1 MSKLLKIIF
10 SLVGVVALL
19 IIAAVILVPLFVDPN
34 EHKAEIVAEVKKATG
49 RDLTIDGDIGLSV
62 FPWLGLE
69 LGGVE
74 LSNATGFGNKPFFAL
89 KQAQVRVKLLPLL
102 SKQLV
107 VDTVTVQ
114 GLRLNLAKNADGVSN
129 WDDLTKGPEEPSKE
143 RKAEPGDKPSP
154 AKSGDGLKA
163 LTVGGIEISDALLV
177 WDDKASD
184 QHVEVKNITLQS
196 GEVSLDRPIDL
207 ELSFSL
213 DSQQPALHGDV
224 TLAGQLVADADKQ
237 LYQFD
242 SVLLTLMAKG
252 EGLPEAGV
260 EAEMRA
266 DMELDL
272 RADKL
277 DVKGLQLVS
286 GDLKLSGGLV
296 GRALQTS
303 PTLEGSLALAAFS
316 PRQQMQRFGV
326 QIPQTADPS
335 VLNKLDMAFNLRG
348 SSKNLALEKL
358 ALNLDQTK
366 ISGGFK
372 LLDFSQPI
380 YRFDLTLDGI
390 DVDRYLPPP
399 QEPQP
404 ATAQQPAQ
412 APTAESELIPVETLR
427 PLDIEGALHIGK
439 LKAKQIRAE
448 FVDLKVM
455 AKQGKIT
462 LDQQV
467 KRFYDGTIKGN
478 LVLDVTGK
486 QPRMVI
492 EERAS
497 GIQAGPLVIDV
508 TNQDRLNG
516 TGGFNARLTTSGQT
530 VDQFKRTLGGTFD
543 FSFRDGAVKGFNL
556 ARMLREAKAKLEG
569 KKLPLGEEQPQTDF
583 AELSASGRIDRGLLS
598 NQDLLMK
605 SPFIRVTGKGR
616 VDLVGESLSYLVRPV
631 IVATEKGQ
639 GGKEMEDLV
648 GVPIP
653 VKLEGPWAKPDW
665 RIDLNKV
672 LLDSQKAKAEKKLQK
687 ELDKKLDKVVPDELK
702 QGAPD
707 LLKKLF

>member
-69 LGGVE
+69 LGSVQ
-74 LSNATGFGNKPFFAL
+74 LSNAAGFGDKPFFAL
-89 KQAQVRVKLLPLL
+89 QQAQVRVKLMPLL

-129 WDDLTKGPEEPSKE
+129 WDDLTKGTEEQPKA
-143 RKAEPGDKPSP
+143 RKAEPGDKPP
-154 AKSGDGLKA
+154 QAKKGDGLKA

-177 WDDKASD
+177 WDDRASD
-184 QHVEVKNITLQS
+184 QHVEVKNISLRS

-207 ELSFSL
+207 ALSFSL
-213 DSQQPALHGDV
+213 DSQQPALRGDV
-224 TLAGQLVADADKQ
+224 SLAGQLAVDADKQ
-237 LYQFD
+237 RYLFER
-242 SVLLTLMAKG
+242 VLLTLQASG

-260 EAEMRA
+260 EAELRA
-266 DMELDL
+266 NMELDL

-277 DVKGLQLVS
+277 DVKDLKLTS
-286 GDLKLSGGLV
+286 GDLKMSGGLV
-296 GRALQTS
+296 CRALQTS
-303 PTLEGSLALAAFS
+303 PTLEGKLAMAAFS

-326 QIPQTADPS
+326 PIPETADPG
-335 VLNKLDMAFNLRG
+335 VLSKLDMAFNLRG
-348 SSKNLALEKL
+348 NSKNLAVEKL
-358 ALNLDQTK
+358 SLNLDQSK
-366 ISGGFK
+366 INGGFK
-372 LLDFSQPI
+372 LLDFTQPI

-399 QEPQP
+399 QEPQQAAP
-404 ATAQQPAQ
+404 QQPAQ
-412 APTAESELIPVETLR
+412 TAAESELIPVETLR
-427 PLDIEGALHIGK
+427 PLDIEGTLAIGK
-439 LKAKQIRAE
+439 LKARQIRAE
-448 FVDLKVM
+448 FVDLKVK
-455 AKQGKIT
+455 AKQGRLT

-467 KRFYDGTIKGN
+467 KRFYDGSIKGK
-478 LVLDVTGK
+478 LALDVTGQ

-492 EERAS
+492 EEHAA
-497 GIQAGPLVIDV
+497 GIQASPLVIDIAG
-508 TNQDRLNG
+508 QDRLSG
-516 TGGFNARLTTSGQT
+516 TGGFNVRITTSGQT
-530 VDQFKRTLGGTFD
+530 VDQFKRSLDGTFD
-543 FSFRDGAVKGFNL
+543 FSFHNGAVKGFNL
-556 ARMLREAKAKLEG
+556 ARMLREAKARLEG
-569 KKLPLGEEQPQTDF
+569 QKLPLGETQQQTDF
-583 AELSASGRIDRGLLS
+583 AELSASGQITRGLLS
-598 NQDLLMK
+598 NEDLLMK
-605 SPFIRVTGKGR
+605 SPFIRVTGQGR
-616 VDLVGESLSYLVRPV
+616 VDLVSESLSYLVRPV

-639 GGKEMEDLV
+639 GGKEMEELV

-653 VKLEGPWAKPDW
+653 IKLKGPWSKPDW
-665 RIDLNKV
+665 RIDLDKV
-672 LLDSQKAKAEKKLQK
+672 LLDSQKARAEKKLQK
-687 ELDKKLDKVVPDELK
+687 ELDKKLEKVVPEELK